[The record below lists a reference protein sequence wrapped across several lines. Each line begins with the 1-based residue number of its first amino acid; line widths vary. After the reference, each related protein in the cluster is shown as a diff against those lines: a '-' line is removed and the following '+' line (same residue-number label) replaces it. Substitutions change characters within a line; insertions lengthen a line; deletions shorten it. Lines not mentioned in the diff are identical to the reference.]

1 MAMIDKCMVWYHR
14 RQINRTIFYQW
25 NTW

>member
-1 MAMIDKCMVWYHR
+1 MMWYHR

-25 NTW
+25 NT